1 MPRSPQKKYE
11 WEPKLPG
18 QKDPPPFFK
27 KIPPLK
33 LDETKLQAEVA
44 RLEALYQ
51 EVLAEA
57 EAQQL
62 SATELLDI
70 DHKNTVGWD
79 DLWKDDE

>member
-1 MPRSPQKKYE
+1 MKQD
-11 WEPKLPG
+11 WE
-18 QKDPPPFFK
+18 
-27 KIPPLK
+27 IPPLK
-33 LDETKLQAEVA
+33 LDDAKLKAEVD

-57 EAQQL
+57 EAKKL
-62 SATELLDI
+62 PATELLDI